1 MTILR
6 YAPAVR
12 DLHRHQQGIASLQT
26 HALSAN
32 FGDELTRHNVD
43 PFILVVVQME
53 WRATIG
59 VMFSWRKDKY
69 CKASLRVRGTDNL
82 SIEIPDGEGARS
94 LAALGVRVKPERTS
108 TGLRA
113 AR

>member
-1 MTILR
+1 MPFKFRLTGFLIFWIFALCNRSPFCFHQSGRCVEMNCAAMTILR

-59 VMFSWRKDKY
+59 VMFSWRKD
-69 CKASLRVRGTDNL
+69 
-82 SIEIPDGEGARS
+82 
-94 LAALGVRVKPERTS
+94 
-108 TGLRA
+108 
-113 AR
+113 